1 MCKFGVDT
9 VAEAMKLGSEAAAF
23 ITTKFPNPIKLEFEK
38 VVTCVDEIN
47 PRFVIDSG
55 IEL

>member
-9 VAEAMKLGSEAAAF
+9 VAEAMRLGSEAAEY

-38 VVTCVDEIN
+38 VIACVDEIN
-47 PRFVIDSG
+47 PHFVDDTG